1 MDQRL
6 IQKQVQKLTLT
17 PQLRQFLHLLQL
29 PIFELEQKIE
39 EELTQ
44 NPALE
49 EVSASPESESTD
61 ESEVPEE
68 PAPKQETPDDT
79 LQQIE
84 SLASELEGGTW
95 SGDASQN
102 NPIESQKKRDYQ
114 QSILTKPSSLAD
126 YLEWE
131 LGILKLSPAQEEIA
145 HEIIGDINS
154 DGYLTASVEE
164 LAASLKC
171 STDQVEEVL
180 LQIQTLDPPG
190 IAARNLQENLL
201 IQLRKETF
209 DTSLAQRIVQNY
221 FDPFKRKQFDQIAK
235 GLGTNVN
242 KINAAYEQI
251 SKLEPKPG
259 RIFSSEEPQFVIPDA
274 KISFDSDSEEKLIVE
289 IRQDRIPALR
299 INPTYLRIVRQK
311 DTDQKTKTFLRGKIQ
326 SGLELLRAIAQ
337 RKSTLQLIT
346 EEIVRVQSLFF
357 TKGFAYLKPLRLK
370 DVAQTVGIHEST
382 VSRAIQGK
390 YMDTPQGTIPY
401 KSFFSSKIET
411 EEGTSESQKS
421 TLERVKMLIANE
433 NKKKPLSDSK
443 LVRLL
448 GHEGIKLAR
457 RTVAKYRDILKILP
471 AHLRKQR

>member
-1 MDQRL
+1 M
-6 IQKQVQKLTLT
+6 
-17 PQLRQFLHLLQL
+17 
-29 PIFELEQKIE
+29 
-39 EELTQ
+39 
-44 NPALE
+44 
-49 EVSASPESESTD
+49 
-61 ESEVPEE
+61 
-68 PAPKQETPDDT
+68 
-79 LQQIE
+79 
-84 SLASELEGGTW
+84 
-95 SGDASQN
+95 
-102 NPIESQKKRDYQ
+102 
-114 QSILTKPSSLAD
+114 
-126 YLEWE
+126 
-131 LGILKLSPAQEEIA
+131 
-145 HEIIGDINS
+145 
-154 DGYLTASVEE
+154 
-164 LAASLKC
+164 
-171 STDQVEEVL
+171 
-180 LQIQTLDPPG
+180 
-190 IAARNLQENLL
+190 
-201 IQLRKETF
+201 
-209 DTSLAQRIVQNY
+209 AQRIVQNY

-443 LVRLL
+443 LVSLL